1 MLRRL
6 SVDALAQ
13 RAEAPRDP
21 VDEIAALL
29 RLELDA
35 LRVFVNLKL
44 PPVFFFWYLLIQR
57 GSMEADIHPLHIPDF
72 LCNCVIVGL
81 LGSVKHGKTHFMPG
95 SGCFR

>member
-1 MLRRL
+1 MKIASIRL
-6 SVDALAQ
+6 SHFVHRSTSFYIIQQFRQYDG
-13 RAEAPRDP
+13 
-21 VDEIAALL
+21 
-29 RLELDA
+29 
-35 LRVFVNLKL
+35 LRVFVDLKL

-81 LGSVKHGKTHFMPG
+81 LGSVKHGKTHFMPS